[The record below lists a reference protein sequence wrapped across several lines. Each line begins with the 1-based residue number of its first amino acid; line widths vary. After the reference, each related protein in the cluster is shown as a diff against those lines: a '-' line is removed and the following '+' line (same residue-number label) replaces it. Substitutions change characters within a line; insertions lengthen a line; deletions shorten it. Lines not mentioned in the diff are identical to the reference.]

1 MTLPVSAA
9 FLDALVPLSALKP
22 QSRENLLKKAEV
34 VRYPQGSTLFSVGDD
49 ARNAYYLIEG
59 TVTLIGANGKPVS
72 RVDAGSAEAQHPLA
86 PQSPR
91 RVTARCETAARLLQL
106 DAGLLDVFLTSDQ
119 SDGLVVD
126 ELDGGQASSDDW
138 MTRLLQMRSFQ
149 IIPPANLHAM
159 FMRLQPLAVT
169 AGTVVVQQGDP
180 GDYFYIIHSGL
191 CRVTREAPNGKPIV
205 LADFTAGACFGE
217 EALISNEVRNA
228 TVTAVTDCQLM
239 RLAKQDFRQ
248 LLNEPLS
255 RKLPFEKAEAK
266 VRAGEARWLD
276 VRLPSEFANGA
287 LPGAVNVPLLFLRM
301 RLNTL
306 DIDTPWIVVCDSGRR
321 SAVATFVLTQ
331 RGYHAEML
339 DGGLPAEALKQKKNG
354 A

>member
-1 MTLPVSAA
+1 MTLPISSAV
-9 FLDALVPLSALKP
+9 LDALVPLNALKP

-34 VRYPQGSTLFSVGDD
+34 VRQPPGSTLFSVGDD
-49 ARNAYYLIEG
+49 ARNALYVIEG
-59 TVTLIGANGKPVS
+59 AIQLLGANGKVVS
-72 RVDAGSAEAQHPLA
+72 RVVSGSPEAQHPLA

-91 RVTARCETAARLLQL
+91 RVTARCETAVQLLQV

-126 ELDGGQASSDDW
+126 ELRGGESASDDW

-159 FMRLQPLAVT
+159 FMRLQPLTVA
-169 AGTVVVQQGDP
+169 AGTVVVKQGDP
-180 GDYFYIIHSGL
+180 GDYFYIIHSGH

-217 EALISNEVRNA
+217 EALISNDVRNA
-228 TVTAVTDCQLM
+228 SVTAVTDCQLM
-239 RLAKQDFRQ
+239 RLSKQDFRQ

-255 RKLPFEKAEAK
+255 RKLTFDKAAAK
-266 VRAGEARWLD
+266 VQAGTAKWLD
-276 VRLPSEFANGA
+276 VRLPSEFATGA
-287 LPGAVNVPLLFLRM
+287 LPGAINVPLLFLRM

-306 DIDTPWIVVCDSGRR
+306 DMDTSWIVVCDSGRR

-339 DGGLPAEALKQKKNG
+339 DGGLPNDALQR